1 MTSGCYAKSR
11 WFRLQQ
17 FTRFTKHSW
26 WFSLLLWL
34 VAIAPAYAQRLEMR
48 VAVEQG
54 VSQVQVGSSTDAV
67 VRDGSGQVLA
77 NIPAMNAK
85 VAESEAG
92 RVAIDD
98 WQSSQ
103 IWIEPSEGG
112 AVWIGDK
119 WYRGRTLVVPT
130 GNGLTAVN
138 YVDLEHYLYSVV
150 GAEMPT
156 SWPIESL
163 KAQAVAARSYALFQR
178 QTGAN
183 EVFDVGDTQA
193 WQVYGG
199 LGEETASTQTAVDQ
213 TQGQVLTYNGQII
226 NAVFHSS
233 SGGHT
238 EDVEQVWVSPLAY
251 LRGVPDFDQYSPDRQ
266 WVENFSASDL
276 QQRISGVGNIV
287 SFTPEE
293 YTRPGGRVRRMRV
306 VGESGSRIMTGDE
319 IRRALGLKSTL
330 FAITPQFE
338 PVASAGETVPS
349 RPVSFQVVGGG
360 FGHGVGMSQWGAY
373 GMAMQG
379 QNYQQIVRH
388 YYTGA
393 ILSQIEVR

>member
-17 FTRFTKHSW
+17 FTRFAKRSW
-26 WFSLLLWL
+26 WFSLILWL

-48 VAVEQG
+48 VAIEQG
-54 VSQVQVGSSTDAV
+54 VNQIQVGSSTDAV
-67 VRDGSGQVLA
+67 VRDGAGQVLA

-98 WQSSQ
+98 WQASQ
-103 IWIEPSEGG
+103 LWIEPSEGG

-156 SWPIESL
+156 SWPIEAL

-199 LGEETASTQTAVDQ
+199 LGEETASTQAAVDQ

-238 EDVEQVWVSPLAY
+238 EDVERVWISPLAY

-266 WVENFSASDL
+266 WVENFSASEL
-276 QQRISGVGNIV
+276 QQRIPGLGNII

-293 YTRPGGRVRRMRV
+293 LTRPGGRVRRMQV

-330 FAITPQFE
+330 FAITPQFG
-338 PVASAGETVPS
+338 PVASAGENVPS
-349 RPVSFQVVGGG
+349 SPVSFQVVGGG

>member
-1 MTSGCYAKSR
+1 MISECYAKSR

-17 FTRFTKHSW
+17 FTRLAKHSW

-54 VSQVQVGSSTDAV
+54 VTQVQVGSSTNAV

-77 NIPAMNAK
+77 EIPAMSAK
-85 VAESEAG
+85 LAESEAG

-98 WQSSQ
+98 WQASQ
-103 IWIEPSEGG
+103 LWIEPNDGG

-156 SWPIESL
+156 NWHIEAL
-163 KAQAVAARSYALFQR
+163 KAQAVAARSYALYQR

-183 EVFDVGDTQA
+183 AVFDVGDTQA

-199 LGEETASTQTAVDQ
+199 LEKETASTQTAVEQ
-213 TQGQVLTYNGQII
+213 TQGQVLTHNGQII

-238 EDVEQVWVSPLAY
+238 EDVERVWVSPLSY
-251 LRGVPDFDQYSPDRQ
+251 LRGVPDFDQISPDFQ
-266 WVENFSASDL
+266 WVENFSAANL
-276 QQRISGVGNIV
+276 QGRISGIGRIV

-293 YTRPGGRVRRMRV
+293 YTRPGGRIRRMRV
-306 VGESGSRIMTGDE
+306 VGETGSRIMTGDE
-319 IRRALGLKSTL
+319 LRRALGLKSTL
-330 FAITPQFE
+330 FSITPQFDR
-338 PVASAGETVPS
+338 VASAGESIPAS
-349 RPVSFQVVGGG
+349 PVAFQVIGSG

-373 GMAMQG
+373 GLALQG

>member
-1 MTSGCYAKSR
+1 MTGCYAKSR

-17 FTRFTKHSW
+17 FARVAKHSW

-48 VAVEQG
+48 VAIEQG
-54 VSQVQVGSSTDAV
+54 VSQIDVGSSTNAV
-67 VRDGSGQVLA
+67 VRDGAGQVLA
-77 NIPAMNAK
+77 NIPAMEAK
-85 VAESEAG
+85 QAESEAG
-92 RVAIDD
+92 RVAIGD
-98 WQSSQ
+98 WQASQ
-103 IWIEPSEGG
+103 IWVEPSDNGY
-112 AVWIGDK
+112 VWIGDK

-156 SWPIESL
+156 SWPIEAL
-163 KAQAVAARSYALFQR
+163 KAQAVAARSYALYQR

-199 LGEETASTQTAVDQ
+199 LEEETASTQTAVDQ
-213 TQGQVLTYNGQII
+213 TQGQVLTHNGQII

-238 EDVEQVWVSPLAY
+238 EDVERVWISPLAY

-266 WVENFSASDL
+266 WVANFSAADL
-276 QQRISGVGNIV
+276 QQRIPGLGNIV
-287 SFTPEE
+287 SFTPVEF
-293 YTRPGGRVRRMRV
+293 TRPNGRIRRMQV
-306 VGESGSRIMTGDE
+306 VGESGSRTMTGDE

-330 FAITPQFE
+330 FSITPQFDR
-338 PVASAGETVPS
+338 VASAGETVPAS
-349 RPVSFQVVGGG
+349 PISFQVVGGG

-379 QNYQQIVRH
+379 QNYQQIVRY

-393 ILSQIEVR
+393 ILAQIEVR